1 MFAWLWVWLNKRGRE
16 PSSPAKFSLGLV
28 LLGSGFLVMV
38 AAALAAAGGHR
49 VSPLWLV
56 LTYLLHT
63 FGELS
68 LSPVGLSTVTKLSPH
83 RTVGQ
88 MMGVWFMSMSLGN
101 LIAGRVAGQFEA
113 MPLPLLFGAVAG
125 VAIGAGVLLALF
137 VRPLRR
143 MMGGVH

>member
-1 MFAWLWVWLNKRGRE
+1 
-16 PSSPAKFSLGLV
+16 
-28 LLGSGFLVMV
+28 MV
-38 AAALAAAGGHR
+38 AASLAAASGDK

-68 LSPVGLSTVTKLSPH
+68 LSPVGLSTVTKLAPP
-83 RTVGQ
+83 RTAGQ

-101 LIAGRVAGQFEA
+101 FIAGRVAGQFES
-113 MPLPLLFGAVAG
+113 MPLPQLFGAVAG
-125 VAIGAGVLLALF
+125 VAIGAGLLLALF